1 MDEKKLENLAYNA
14 DWGSGSGIQKLQEPL
29 WVIIFATA
37 TVSGEC
43 IKFVALYHS
52 GKVPQK
58 IWVSVYCI
66 SCWPT
71 EILLSQNLQ

>member
-43 IKFVALYHS
+43 IKCVAPS
-52 GKVPQK
+52 CRQGATDDIK
-58 IWVSVYCI
+58 IMG
-66 SCWPT
+66 
-71 EILLSQNLQ
+71 E